1 MMKRCNNQRGFT
13 LIEITLV
20 LVIIGILFVIAYPR
34 VAHFKHK
41 FELEMATRYM
51 VSDIR
56 KWQFQAMAEQKDYR
70 FVLDAG
76 KKTYSFRDGTKIKE
90 VRDLS
95 SMISSISPTEG
106 MSEFYLRPSGIT
118 SRAGHFLL
126 KNVVN
131 DKKFIYVLNTT
142 GRIRASD
149 IPPAP

>member
-1 MMKRCNNQRGFT
+1 MMRRSNNQKGFT

-20 LVIIGILFVIAYPR
+20 LVIFGILLAIAYPR
-34 VAHFKHK
+34 AAHLKYK
-41 FELEMATRYM
+41 FDLEMATRYM
-51 VSDIR
+51 ISDIR
-56 KWQFQAMAEQKDYR
+56 KWQFQAIAEQKDYR

-76 KKTYSFRDGTKIKE
+76 KKTYSFRDGMKIKE

-95 SMISSISPTEG
+95 SMITSISPTEG
-106 MSEFYLRPSGIT
+106 MSEFYLRPSGTT

-126 KNVVN
+126 KNAVN